1 MEKKRKWVCLKS
13 VLNLKSV
20 KRKVLQVFLL
30 QIMLLIPWGV
40 MAQEQK
46 VTIHLKQVKVQ
57 EIFKEI
63 NKQTGLNFVY
73 SAMQLNEI
81 GMVSLNVKDVTVD
94 FVLKKL
100 FEGKPFTY
108 KFEMQSIIIRKIEAM
123 PKEKTSRTIRGVITD
138 KAKEPL
144 PGVTVLLKGTSV
156 GTASNMQGEFALE
169 VMKDV
174 DSLIVT
180 FVGMKTQ
187 YVKLQPEV
195 SMYKIQMEYDV
206 EEMDEVV
213 ITGYQTIDKRKN
225 TSAVQTLQMD
235 DIKVP
240 GVTRVDQLLEGH
252 VPGMTFMQNSGQVG
266 AAPKLRVR
274 GTSTVLGNQEPV
286 WVLDGIILRDPV
298 NVSPTL
304 ANNLDF
310 VNLVGNAISGINPD
324 DIERIDI
331 LKDASATALYGAKAA
346 NGVIVITTKKGKAG
360 APSVTYNVSGTY
372 TRRPRY
378 TDNNIYLMNSK
389 ERVAYSRELVEKR
402 LSLPDIQNYVGYED
416 AINKLLNGVY
426 TYEQFQQEVNRI
438 ETVNTDWFK
447 LITEDSFSHNHTLSL
462 SGGSENVRYYASL
475 GYSDE
480 KGVIKREKNDR
491 YSTLLKV
498 NGNFDKLAFN
508 FMIQANRGERHY
520 TNSEVDILNYAYN
533 TARTIPAYNGDGS
546 LYYYTKSY
554 NHPEG
559 KERLH
564 LAFNAL
570 NEMANCRD
578 EYNTYAATVTTDLNY
593 RFNENLKA
601 QLMFSYGMSNTTQE
615 TFMDESSW
623 YAACLRGTDY
633 GVTLPDEV
641 KSWSLLPMGGEYR
654 EDISR
659 NDNYTARLQL
669 DYNKFLD
676 KDRKHLINASVG
688 FELSSNKYVGK
699 KQTHRGYLPERG
711 KIITTFDPTVY
722 TSFAQWQMNT
732 TGVSRG
738 VITDNI
744 QNELSG
750 YLTLTY
756 TYNNTYSLNFNTRA
770 DASNKFGDRSNE
782 RILPVW
788 SVSGSWDMKSNILAG
803 VSWVNLLSLRASY
816 GYQGNILSDQSPELI
831 IERGDYNDDFGK
843 YESEIKHYPNPN
855 LRWEKTGTINASV
868 DFAYLIIGYVVLFPT
883 FIRKRKTLS

>member
-1 MEKKRKWVCLKS
+1 MEKKRKWVGLKS
-13 VLNLKSV
+13 ILNLKSV
-20 KRKVLQVFLL
+20 KCKALQVFLL
-30 QIMLLIPWGV
+30 QIFLLVPWGV
-40 MAQEQK
+40 MAMDQK
-46 VTIHLKQVKVQ
+46 VTIHLEQVKVQ

-94 FVLKKL
+94 FALKKL

-108 KFEMQSIIIRKIEAM
+108 KFEMQSIIIRKIEVM
-123 PKEKTSRTIRGVITD
+123 PKGKTSRTIRGVITD
-138 KAKEPL
+138 KAREPL

-156 GTASNMQGEFALE
+156 GTASNMEGEFALE

-174 DSLIVT
+174 DSLVVT

-187 YVKLQPEV
+187 YVKLRPEI
-195 SMYKIQMEYDV
+195 SIYKIQMEYDV

-274 GTSTVLGNQEPV
+274 GTSTILGNQEPV

-378 TDNNIYLMNSK
+378 TDNSIYLMNSK

-480 KGVIKREKNDR
+480 KGVIKKEKNDR

-520 TNSEVDILNYAYN
+520 ANSEVDILNYAYN
-533 TARTIPAYNGDGS
+533 TARTIPAYNEDGS

-559 KERLH
+559 RKRLH

-615 TFMDESSW
+615 TFMNESSW

-633 GVTLPDEV
+633 GIALPDEV

-732 TGVSRG
+732 AGATRG

-756 TYNNTYSLNFNTRA
+756 TYNNAYSLNFNTRA

-788 SVSGSWDMKSNILAG
+788 SVSGSWDMKSNVFAG

-816 GYQGNILSDQSPELI
+816 GYQGNILSDKV
-831 IERGDYNDDFGK
+831 RVN
-843 YESEIKHYPNPN
+843 H
-855 LRWEKTGTINASV
+855 
-868 DFAYLIIGYVVLFPT
+868 
-883 FIRKRKTLS
+883 

>member
-1 MEKKRKWVCLKS
+1 MEKKRKWVGLKS
-13 VLNLKSV
+13 ILNLKSV
-20 KRKVLQVFLL
+20 KCKALQVFLL
-30 QIMLLIPWGV
+30 QIFLLVPWGV
-40 MAQEQK
+40 MALDQK
-46 VTIHLKQVKVQ
+46 VTIHLEQVKVQ

-94 FVLKKL
+94 FALKKL

-108 KFEMQSIIIRKIEAM
+108 KFEMQSIIIRKIEVM
-123 PKEKTSRTIRGVITD
+123 PKGKTSRTIRGVITD
-138 KAKEPL
+138 KAREPL

-156 GTASNMQGEFALE
+156 GTASNMEGEFALE

-174 DSLIVT
+174 DSLVVT

-187 YVKLQPEV
+187 YVKLRPEI
-195 SMYKIQMEYDV
+195 SIYKIQMEYDV

-274 GTSTVLGNQEPV
+274 GTSTILGNQEPV

-304 ANNLDF
+304 ANNLEF

-378 TDNNIYLMNSK
+378 TDNSIYLMNSK

-480 KGVIKREKNDR
+480 KGVIKKEKNDR

-520 TNSEVDILNYAYN
+520 ANSEVDILNYAYN
-533 TARTIPAYNGDGS
+533 TARTIPAYNEDGS

-559 KERLH
+559 RKRLH

-615 TFMDESSW
+615 TFMNESSW

-633 GVTLPDEV
+633 GIALPDEV

-688 FELSSNKYVGK
+688 FELSSNKYG
-699 KQTHRGYLPERG
+699 
-711 KIITTFDPTVY
+711 
-722 TSFAQWQMNT
+722 
-732 TGVSRG
+732 
-738 VITDNI
+738 
-744 QNELSG
+744 
-750 YLTLTY
+750 
-756 TYNNTYSLNFNTRA
+756 
-770 DASNKFGDRSNE
+770 
-782 RILPVW
+782 
-788 SVSGSWDMKSNILAG
+788 
-803 VSWVNLLSLRASY
+803 
-816 GYQGNILSDQSPELI
+816 
-831 IERGDYNDDFGK
+831 
-843 YESEIKHYPNPN
+843 
-855 LRWEKTGTINASV
+855 WEKTN
-868 DFAYLIIGYVVLFPT
+868 P
-883 FIRKRKTLS
+883 

>member
-1 MEKKRKWVCLKS
+1 MEKKRKWVGLKS
-13 VLNLKSV
+13 ILNLKSV
-20 KRKVLQVFLL
+20 KCKALQVFLL
-30 QIMLLIPWGV
+30 QIFLLVPWGV
-40 MAQEQK
+40 MALDQK
-46 VTIHLKQVKVQ
+46 VTIHLEQVKVQ

-94 FVLKKL
+94 FALKKL

-108 KFEMQSIIIRKIEAM
+108 KFEMQSIIIRKIEVM
-123 PKEKTSRTIRGVITD
+123 PKGKTSRTIRGVITD
-138 KAKEPL
+138 KAREPL

-156 GTASNMQGEFALE
+156 GTASNMEGEFALE

-174 DSLIVT
+174 DSLVVT

-187 YVKLQPEV
+187 YVKLRPEI
-195 SMYKIQMEYDV
+195 SIYKIQMEYDV

-274 GTSTVLGNQEPV
+274 GTSTILGNQEPV

-378 TDNNIYLMNSK
+378 TDNSIYLMNSK

-480 KGVIKREKNDR
+480 KGVINDR

-520 TNSEVDILNYAYN
+520 ANSEVDILNYAYN
-533 TARTIPAYNGDGS
+533 TARTIPAYNEDGS

-559 KERLH
+559 RKRLH

-615 TFMDESSW
+615 TFMNESSW

-633 GVTLPDEV
+633 GIALPDEV

-688 FELSSNKYVGK
+688 FELSSNKYG
-699 KQTHRGYLPERG
+699 
-711 KIITTFDPTVY
+711 
-722 TSFAQWQMNT
+722 
-732 TGVSRG
+732 
-738 VITDNI
+738 
-744 QNELSG
+744 
-750 YLTLTY
+750 
-756 TYNNTYSLNFNTRA
+756 
-770 DASNKFGDRSNE
+770 
-782 RILPVW
+782 
-788 SVSGSWDMKSNILAG
+788 
-803 VSWVNLLSLRASY
+803 
-816 GYQGNILSDQSPELI
+816 
-831 IERGDYNDDFGK
+831 
-843 YESEIKHYPNPN
+843 
-855 LRWEKTGTINASV
+855 WEKTN
-868 DFAYLIIGYVVLFPT
+868 P
-883 FIRKRKTLS
+883 

>member
-1 MEKKRKWVCLKS
+1 MEKKRKWVGLKS
-13 VLNLKSV
+13 ILNLKSV
-20 KRKVLQVFLL
+20 KCKALQVFLL
-30 QIMLLIPWGV
+30 QIFLLVPWGV
-40 MAQEQK
+40 MALDQK
-46 VTIHLKQVKVQ
+46 VTIHLEQVKVQ

-94 FVLKKL
+94 FALKKL

-108 KFEMQSIIIRKIEAM
+108 KFEMQSIIIRKIEVM
-123 PKEKTSRTIRGVITD
+123 PKGKTSRTIRGVITD
-138 KAKEPL
+138 KAREPL

-156 GTASNMQGEFALE
+156 GTASNMEGEFALE

-174 DSLIVT
+174 DSLVVT

-187 YVKLQPEV
+187 YVKLRPEI
-195 SMYKIQMEYDV
+195 SIYKIQMEYDV

-274 GTSTVLGNQEPV
+274 GTSTILGNQEPV

-378 TDNNIYLMNSK
+378 TDNSIYLMNSK

-480 KGVIKREKNDR
+480 KGVIKKEKNDR

-520 TNSEVDILNYAYN
+520 ANSEVDILNYAYN
-533 TARTIPAYNGDGS
+533 TARTIPAYNEDGS

-559 KERLH
+559 R
-564 LAFNAL
+564 
-570 NEMANCRD
+570 
-578 EYNTYAATVTTDLNY
+578 
-593 RFNENLKA
+593 
-601 QLMFSYGMSNTTQE
+601 
-615 TFMDESSW
+615 
-623 YAACLRGTDY
+623 
-633 GVTLPDEV
+633 
-641 KSWSLLPMGGEYR
+641 
-654 EDISR
+654 
-659 NDNYTARLQL
+659 
-669 DYNKFLD
+669 
-676 KDRKHLINASVG
+676 
-688 FELSSNKYVGK
+688 
-699 KQTHRGYLPERG
+699 
-711 KIITTFDPTVY
+711 
-722 TSFAQWQMNT
+722 
-732 TGVSRG
+732 
-738 VITDNI
+738 
-744 QNELSG
+744 
-750 YLTLTY
+750 
-756 TYNNTYSLNFNTRA
+756 
-770 DASNKFGDRSNE
+770 
-782 RILPVW
+782 
-788 SVSGSWDMKSNILAG
+788 
-803 VSWVNLLSLRASY
+803 
-816 GYQGNILSDQSPELI
+816 
-831 IERGDYNDDFGK
+831 
-843 YESEIKHYPNPN
+843 
-855 LRWEKTGTINASV
+855 
-868 DFAYLIIGYVVLFPT
+868 
-883 FIRKRKTLS
+883 

>member
-1 MEKKRKWVCLKS
+1 MEKKRKWVGLKS
-13 VLNLKSV
+13 ILNLKSV
-20 KRKVLQVFLL
+20 KCKALQVFLL
-30 QIMLLIPWGV
+30 QIFLLVPWGV
-40 MAQEQK
+40 MALDQK
-46 VTIHLKQVKVQ
+46 VTIHLEQVKVQ

-94 FVLKKL
+94 FALKKL

-108 KFEMQSIIIRKIEAM
+108 KFEMQSIIIRKIEVM
-123 PKEKTSRTIRGVITD
+123 PKGKTSRTIRGVITD
-138 KAKEPL
+138 KAREPL

-156 GTASNMQGEFALE
+156 GTASNMEGEFALE

-174 DSLIVT
+174 DSLVVT

-187 YVKLQPEV
+187 YVKLRPEI
-195 SMYKIQMEYDV
+195 SIYKIQMEYDV

-274 GTSTVLGNQEPV
+274 GTSTILGNQEPV

-378 TDNNIYLMNSK
+378 TDNSIYLMNSK

-480 KGVIKREKNDR
+480 KGVIKKEKNDR

-520 TNSEVDILNYAYN
+520 ANSEVDILNYAYN
-533 TARTIPAYNGDGS
+533 TARTIPAYNEDGS

-559 KERLH
+559 RKRLH

-615 TFMDESSW
+615 TFMNESSW

-633 GVTLPDEV
+633 GIALPDEV

-732 TGVSRG
+732 AGATRG
-738 VITDNI
+738 VITC
-744 QNELSG
+744 L
-750 YLTLTY
+750 LY
-756 TYNNTYSLNFNTRA
+756 TSDAA
-770 DASNKFGDRSNE
+770 DD
-782 RILPVW
+782 
-788 SVSGSWDMKSNILAG
+788 
-803 VSWVNLLSLRASY
+803 
-816 GYQGNILSDQSPELI
+816 
-831 IERGDYNDDFGK
+831 
-843 YESEIKHYPNPN
+843 
-855 LRWEKTGTINASV
+855 
-868 DFAYLIIGYVVLFPT
+868 
-883 FIRKRKTLS
+883 

>member
-1 MEKKRKWVCLKS
+1 MEKKRKWVGLKS
-13 VLNLKSV
+13 ILNLKSV
-20 KRKVLQVFLL
+20 KCKALQVFLL
-30 QIMLLIPWGV
+30 QIFLLVPWGV
-40 MAQEQK
+40 MALDQK
-46 VTIHLKQVKVQ
+46 VTIHLEQVKVQ

-94 FVLKKL
+94 FALKKL

-108 KFEMQSIIIRKIEAM
+108 KFEMQSIIIRKIEVM
-123 PKEKTSRTIRGVITD
+123 PKGKTSRTIRGVITD
-138 KAKEPL
+138 KAREPL

-156 GTASNMQGEFALE
+156 GTASNMEGEFALE

-174 DSLIVT
+174 DSLVVT

-187 YVKLQPEV
+187 YVKLRPEI
-195 SMYKIQMEYDV
+195 SIYKIQMEYDV

-274 GTSTVLGNQEPV
+274 GTSTILGNQEPV

-378 TDNNIYLMNSK
+378 TDNSIYLMNSK

-426 TYEQFQQEVNRI
+426 TYEQFQ
-438 ETVNTDWFK
+438 
-447 LITEDSFSHNHTLSL
+447 
-462 SGGSENVRYYASL
+462 
-475 GYSDE
+475 
-480 KGVIKREKNDR
+480 
-491 YSTLLKV
+491 
-498 NGNFDKLAFN
+498 
-508 FMIQANRGERHY
+508 
-520 TNSEVDILNYAYN
+520 
-533 TARTIPAYNGDGS
+533 
-546 LYYYTKSY
+546 
-554 NHPEG
+554 
-559 KERLH
+559 
-564 LAFNAL
+564 
-570 NEMANCRD
+570 
-578 EYNTYAATVTTDLNY
+578 
-593 RFNENLKA
+593 
-601 QLMFSYGMSNTTQE
+601 
-615 TFMDESSW
+615 
-623 YAACLRGTDY
+623 
-633 GVTLPDEV
+633 
-641 KSWSLLPMGGEYR
+641 
-654 EDISR
+654 
-659 NDNYTARLQL
+659 
-669 DYNKFLD
+669 
-676 KDRKHLINASVG
+676 DRKSV
-688 FELSSNKYVGK
+688 V
-699 KQTHRGYLPERG
+699 
-711 KIITTFDPTVY
+711 
-722 TSFAQWQMNT
+722 
-732 TGVSRG
+732 
-738 VITDNI
+738 
-744 QNELSG
+744 
-750 YLTLTY
+750 
-756 TYNNTYSLNFNTRA
+756 
-770 DASNKFGDRSNE
+770 
-782 RILPVW
+782 
-788 SVSGSWDMKSNILAG
+788 
-803 VSWVNLLSLRASY
+803 
-816 GYQGNILSDQSPELI
+816 
-831 IERGDYNDDFGK
+831 
-843 YESEIKHYPNPN
+843 
-855 LRWEKTGTINASV
+855 
-868 DFAYLIIGYVVLFPT
+868 
-883 FIRKRKTLS
+883 

>member
-1 MEKKRKWVCLKS
+1 MEKKRKWVGLKS
-13 VLNLKSV
+13 ILNLKSV
-20 KRKVLQVFLL
+20 KCKALQVFLL
-30 QIMLLIPWGV
+30 QIFLLVPWGV
-40 MAQEQK
+40 MALDQK
-46 VTIHLKQVKVQ
+46 VTIHLEQVKVQ

-94 FVLKKL
+94 FALKKL

-108 KFEMQSIIIRKIEAM
+108 KFEMQSIIIRKIEVM
-123 PKEKTSRTIRGVITD
+123 PKGKTSRTIRGVITD
-138 KAKEPL
+138 KAREPL

-156 GTASNMQGEFALE
+156 GTASNMEGEFALE

-174 DSLIVT
+174 DSLVVT

-187 YVKLQPEV
+187 YVKLRPEI
-195 SMYKIQMEYDV
+195 SIYKIQMEYDV

-274 GTSTVLGNQEPV
+274 GTSTILGNQEPV

-378 TDNNIYLMNSK
+378 TDNSIYLMNSK

-480 KGVIKREKNDR
+480 KGVIKKEKNDR

-520 TNSEVDILNYAYN
+520 ANSEVDILNYAYN
-533 TARTIPAYNGDGS
+533 TARTIPAYNEDGS

-559 KERLH
+559 RKRLH

-615 TFMDESSW
+615 TFMNESSW

-633 GVTLPDEV
+633 GIALPDEV

-676 KDRKHLINASVG
+676 KDRKYLINASVG
-688 FELSSNKYVGK
+688 FELSSNKYG
-699 KQTHRGYLPERG
+699 
-711 KIITTFDPTVY
+711 
-722 TSFAQWQMNT
+722 
-732 TGVSRG
+732 
-738 VITDNI
+738 
-744 QNELSG
+744 
-750 YLTLTY
+750 
-756 TYNNTYSLNFNTRA
+756 
-770 DASNKFGDRSNE
+770 
-782 RILPVW
+782 
-788 SVSGSWDMKSNILAG
+788 
-803 VSWVNLLSLRASY
+803 
-816 GYQGNILSDQSPELI
+816 
-831 IERGDYNDDFGK
+831 
-843 YESEIKHYPNPN
+843 
-855 LRWEKTGTINASV
+855 WEKTN
-868 DFAYLIIGYVVLFPT
+868 P
-883 FIRKRKTLS
+883 

>member
-1 MEKKRKWVCLKS
+1 
-13 VLNLKSV
+13 
-20 KRKVLQVFLL
+20 
-30 QIMLLIPWGV
+30 
-40 MAQEQK
+40 MALDQK
-46 VTIHLKQVKVQ
+46 VTIHLEQVKVQ

-94 FVLKKL
+94 FALKKL

-108 KFEMQSIIIRKIEAM
+108 KFEMQSIIIRKIEVM
-123 PKEKTSRTIRGVITD
+123 PKGKTSRTIRGVITD
-138 KAKEPL
+138 KAREPL

-156 GTASNMQGEFALE
+156 GTASNMEGEFALE

-174 DSLIVT
+174 DSLVVT

-187 YVKLQPEV
+187 YVKLRPEI
-195 SMYKIQMEYDV
+195 SIYKIQMEYDV

-274 GTSTVLGNQEPV
+274 GTSTILGNQEPV

-378 TDNNIYLMNSK
+378 TDNSIYLMNSK

-480 KGVIKREKNDR
+480 KGVIKKEKNDR

-520 TNSEVDILNYAYN
+520 ANSEVDILNYAYN
-533 TARTIPAYNGDGS
+533 TARTIPAYNEDGS

-559 KERLH
+559 RKRLH

-615 TFMDESSW
+615 TFMNESSW

-633 GVTLPDEV
+633 GIALPDEV

-688 FELSSNKYVGK
+688 FELSSNKYG
-699 KQTHRGYLPERG
+699 
-711 KIITTFDPTVY
+711 
-722 TSFAQWQMNT
+722 
-732 TGVSRG
+732 
-738 VITDNI
+738 
-744 QNELSG
+744 
-750 YLTLTY
+750 
-756 TYNNTYSLNFNTRA
+756 
-770 DASNKFGDRSNE
+770 
-782 RILPVW
+782 
-788 SVSGSWDMKSNILAG
+788 
-803 VSWVNLLSLRASY
+803 
-816 GYQGNILSDQSPELI
+816 
-831 IERGDYNDDFGK
+831 
-843 YESEIKHYPNPN
+843 
-855 LRWEKTGTINASV
+855 WEKTN
-868 DFAYLIIGYVVLFPT
+868 P
-883 FIRKRKTLS
+883 

>member
-1 MEKKRKWVCLKS
+1 MEKKRKWVGLKS
-13 VLNLKSV
+13 ILNLKSV
-20 KRKVLQVFLL
+20 KCKALQVFLL
-30 QIMLLIPWGV
+30 QIFLLVPWGV
-40 MAQEQK
+40 MALDQK
-46 VTIHLKQVKVQ
+46 VTIHLEQVKVQ

-94 FVLKKL
+94 FALKKL

-108 KFEMQSIIIRKIEAM
+108 KFEMQSIIIRKIEVM
-123 PKEKTSRTIRGVITD
+123 PKGKTSRTIRGVITD
-138 KAKEPL
+138 KAREPL

-156 GTASNMQGEFALE
+156 GTASNMEGEFALE

-174 DSLIVT
+174 DSLVVT

-187 YVKLQPEV
+187 YVKLRPEI
-195 SMYKIQMEYDV
+195 SIYKIQMEYDV

-274 GTSTVLGNQEPV
+274 GTSTILGNQEPV

-378 TDNNIYLMNSK
+378 TDNSIYLMNSK

-480 KGVIKREKNDR
+480 KGVIKKEKNDR
-491 YSTLLKV
+491 YYTLLKV

-520 TNSEVDILNYAYN
+520 ANSEVDILNYAYN
-533 TARTIPAYNGDGS
+533 TARTIPAYNEDGS

-559 KERLH
+559 RKRLH

-615 TFMDESSW
+615 TFMNESSW

-633 GVTLPDEV
+633 GIALPDEV

-688 FELSSNKYVGK
+688 FELSSNKYG
-699 KQTHRGYLPERG
+699 
-711 KIITTFDPTVY
+711 
-722 TSFAQWQMNT
+722 
-732 TGVSRG
+732 
-738 VITDNI
+738 
-744 QNELSG
+744 
-750 YLTLTY
+750 
-756 TYNNTYSLNFNTRA
+756 
-770 DASNKFGDRSNE
+770 
-782 RILPVW
+782 
-788 SVSGSWDMKSNILAG
+788 
-803 VSWVNLLSLRASY
+803 
-816 GYQGNILSDQSPELI
+816 
-831 IERGDYNDDFGK
+831 
-843 YESEIKHYPNPN
+843 
-855 LRWEKTGTINASV
+855 WEKTN
-868 DFAYLIIGYVVLFPT
+868 P
-883 FIRKRKTLS
+883 